1 MSKRRTERLLNL
13 TMCLLATRRFLT
25 KEQIRKTVEGY
36 KDSASDEAF
45 ERMFERDKDELRELG
60 IPLETGSNDP
70 MFEDEIGYRI
80 DRRAYALPEVSFTPA
95 ELAVLGLAARAWRQ
109 ASLSTAAGTAL
120 LKLRAAGVD
129 PDESAMAGLDPRVG
143 DNDPALQPL
152 WSASFDGRPV
162 SFDYRTPEAD
172 SATRRRVE
180 PWGVGVRNGRW
191 YLVGFDLDRG
201 DSRVFRL
208 SRITGDVK
216 VTGAPGSVVKPPDV
230 DIGDELRRM
239 LPAEPLETAVLRVR
253 PGKAFG
259 LRRRAKVETAED
271 SENGAGWDTLHL
283 GFWAVDT
290 LADDLVSYGADV
302 VVESPPAVREAVIE
316 RLRALAGVA

>member
-70 MFEDEIGYRI
+70 LFDDEIGYRI

-129 PDESAMAGLDPRVG
+129 PDETAMAGLDPRVG

-162 SFDYRTPEAD
+162 SFDYRTPDAENA
-172 SATRRRVE
+172 SRRRVE

-208 SRITGDVK
+208 SRISGEVK
-216 VTGAPGSVVKPPDV
+216 VTGAPGSVVKPADV

-239 LPAEPLETAVLRVR
+239 LPAEPLETAVVRVR

-259 LRRRAKVETAED
+259 LRRRAKVETAESAD
-271 SENGAGWDTLHL
+271 GWDTLHL
-283 GFWAVDT
+283 GFWAVDA

-302 VVESPPAVREAVIE
+302 VVESPPAVREAVIA
-316 RLRALAGVA
+316 RLRSLAGAA